1 MCEYSCES
9 IFCSCLSICII
20 THKQAYFK
28 SITEIAKV
36 STFTYDHSSLSLT
49 VFTIPLDILLTAS
62 FFFH

>member
-1 MCEYSCES
+1 MYEYSCES
-9 IFCSCLSICII
+9 IFCSFLSICIK

-49 VFTIPLDILLTAS
+49 VFIIPLDILLTAS
-62 FFFH
+62 VFFH